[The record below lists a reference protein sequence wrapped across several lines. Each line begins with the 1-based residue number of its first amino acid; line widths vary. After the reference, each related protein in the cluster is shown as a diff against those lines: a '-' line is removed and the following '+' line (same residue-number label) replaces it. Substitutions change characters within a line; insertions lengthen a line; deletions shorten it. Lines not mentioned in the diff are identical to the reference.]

1 MALINL
7 ETPQK
12 TARFALFEL
21 GFRPFFLLAGI
32 SGLLLMLLWLLEFF
46 SVTLPSS
53 SLNGLFWHS
62 HEMLF
67 AYSSAVVGGF
77 LLTASRNWTGVQTLH
92 GTPLAALALLW
103 ILARILPFTGASILF
118 ISISNQLFFWFLA
131 AAVACPLIKARAWKN
146 MLFIP
151 IILLLSGCEALFMLG
166 LSGVL
171 EQGVWMGSRLA
182 VYTLV
187 LLVIL
192 MGGRVIPFF
201 IEKGANVT
209 MRPLPDKLDQ
219 ATAISFALFALL
231 DVFWHSFTILLTILL
246 ILAAITQAARLYGW
260 YSHAIWRIPMLWILY
275 LGYSWIFIA
284 LLIKAATLAGWAP
297 EFLAVHALTAGTL
310 GMITLG
316 MMSRVALGHSGRMI
330 AYNRV
335 IFSSFIAIT
344 LAAAVR
350 VLLPLAMPEL
360 HQRAIEISGLLW
372 MLAFVLFLYHFIPV
386 LLKPREDGRPG

>member
-1 MALINL
+1 MALLNL

-12 TARFALFEL
+12 TPRFALFEL

-32 SGLLLMLLWLLEFF
+32 SGFLLMLLWLLEYF
-46 SVTLPSS
+46 SITLPSS

-67 AYSSAVVGGF
+67 AYSGAVIGGF
-77 LLTASRNWTGVQTLH
+77 LLTASRNWTGVQTLRA
-92 GTPLAALALLW
+92 TPLAVLALLW
-103 ILARILPFTGASILF
+103 LFARILPFTGASLLT
-118 ISISNQLFFWFLA
+118 ISISNQLFIGLLA

-151 IILLLSGCEALFMLG
+151 VILLLAVCEALFMLG
-166 LSGVL
+166 LSGMI

-182 VYTLV
+182 LYTLI

-201 IEKGANVT
+201 IEKGANLST
-209 MRPLPDKLDQ
+209 RPLPAKLDQ
-219 ATAISFALFALL
+219 ATAISFSLFALC
-231 DVFWHSFTILLTILL
+231 DVFWHSFSALLVVLL
-246 ILAAITQAARLYGW
+246 LLAAVTQAARLYGW
-260 YSHAIWRIPMLWILY
+260 YSQAIWRIPMLWILY

-284 LLIKAATLAGWAP
+284 LLIKAASLMNPAL
-297 EFLAVHALTAGTL
+297 EILAVHALTAGTL
-310 GMITLG
+310 GMVTLG

-330 AYNRV
+330 SHNPV
-335 IFSSFIAIT
+335 ILSSFIAMS

-350 VLLPLAMPEL
+350 VLLPLAIPGL
-360 HQRAIEISGLLW
+360 HQRAIEISGGLW

-386 LLKPREDGRPG
+386 LLKPRVDGRPG